1 MKTKNAKRKMG
12 TTEII
17 HLLKIFMTLLQK
29 RRNINI
35 SNVQDRDPDLMT
47 IIIELKVK
55 KENHPK
61 EVHLDLQVCLRLEK
75 GSMAIIISKLL
86 F

>member
-1 MKTKNAKRKMG
+1 
-12 TTEII
+12 
-17 HLLKIFMTLLQK
+17 MTLLQK

-35 SNVQDRDPDLMT
+35 NNVQDRDPDLMT
-47 IIIELKVK
+47 IIIEQKVK

-61 EVHLDLQVCLRLEK
+61 EVHLDLQVCLRREK

-86 F
+86 LTWILYKDS